1 MIEINDFIVAR
12 KGDPEKI
19 RESQKKRNADV
30 GLVDQVI
37 HLFDEHQKIQYAA
50 TQIGSN
56 INNIQKQIGQIKKV
70 FEVLFT

>member
-1 MIEINDFIVAR
+1 MIEINDFIVVR

-37 HLFDEHQKIQYAA
+37 QLFGEHQKIQYDA
-50 TQIGSN
+50 TQIGSKMN
-56 INNIQKQIGQIKKV
+56 DIQKQIGQIKKV
-70 FEVLFT
+70 FGAQFP

>member
-1 MIEINDFIVAR
+1 MIEINEFIVAR

-37 HLFDEHQKIQYAA
+37 QLFDEHQKIQYAA